1 MIKKTLNKPGIEGN
15 FLNLLKGIY
24 RKPIANLIL
33 NSETESILLKWRT
46 RQEGP
51 VLSLL
56 LNIVLEGLARVIFS
70 QGRNKR
76 HQNWSKPISI
86 PRWYD
91 HTHTHTHTPGALG
104 WPRGMVCGG
113 RQEGGSGWGTRVH
126 PWQMHVDVWQNQY
139 NIIKLKINK

>member
-91 HTHTHTHTPGALG
+91 HTHTHTHSWCTGMTQRDGMWREAGGGFRMGNTCTPVADAC
-104 WPRGMVCGG
+104 WCMAKPI
-113 RQEGGSGWGTRVH
+113 
-126 PWQMHVDVWQNQY
+126 QY
-139 NIIKLKINK
+139 YKVKNK

>member
-33 NSETESILLKWRT
+33 NSETESILLRWRT

-51 VLSLL
+51 VLLLL

-70 QGRNKR
+70 QEKGIKGTKIEVNLFLF
-76 HQNWSKPISI
+76 QDDMIT
-86 PRWYD
+86 
-91 HTHTHTHTPGALG
+91 HTHTHTHTHSHKG
-104 WPRGMVCGG
+104 
-113 RQEGGSGWGTRVH
+113 
-126 PWQMHVDVWQNQY
+126 
-139 NIIKLKINK
+139 LKTVV

>member
-33 NSETESILLKWRT
+33 NSETESTLLRWRT

-51 VLSLL
+51 VLLLL

-70 QGRNKR
+70 QEKGIKGTKIEVNLFLFQDDMIT
-76 HQNWSKPISI
+76 HT
-86 PRWYD
+86 

-104 WPRGMVCGG
+104 
-113 RQEGGSGWGTRVH
+113 
-126 PWQMHVDVWQNQY
+126 
-139 NIIKLKINK
+139 

>member
-33 NSETESILLKWRT
+33 NSETESILLRWRT

-51 VLSLL
+51 VLLLL

-70 QGRNKR
+70 QEKGIKGTKIEVNLFLF
-76 HQNWSKPISI
+76 QDDMIT
-86 PRWYD
+86 
-91 HTHTHTHTPGALG
+91 HTHTHTHTLLVHWDDPEG
-104 WPRGMVCGG
+104 WYVEGGGRRVQDGEHRYICGG
-113 RQEGGSGWGTRVH
+113 FISIFGKT
-126 PWQMHVDVWQNQY
+126 NT
-139 NIIKLKINK
+139 IL

>member
-46 RQEGP
+46 RQGGP

-91 HTHTHTHTPGALG
+91 HTHTHTLLVHWDDPEG
-104 WPRGMVCGG
+104 WYVEGG
-113 RQEGGSGWGTRVH
+113 RRGVQDGE
-126 PWQMHVDVWQNQY
+126 HVYTCGRCMLMYGKTNT
-139 NIIKLKINK
+139 IL

>member
-33 NSETESILLKWRT
+33 NSETESILLRWRT

-51 VLSLL
+51 VLLLL

-70 QGRNKR
+70 QEKGIKGTKIEVNLFLF
-76 HQNWSKPISI
+76 QDDMIT
-86 PRWYD
+86 
-91 HTHTHTHTPGALG
+91 HTHTHTHTHS
-104 WPRGMVCGG
+104 WCTGMTQRDGMWREVG
-113 RQEGGSGWGTRVH
+113 EGFRMENTCTPVA
-126 PWQMHVDVWQNQY
+126 DAC
-139 NIIKLKINK
+139 